1 LVRAGVLWG
10 EEIMSK
16 VTLKCAIY
24 TRKSSEEGLEQGFNS
39 LDAQREACEAFVLS
53 QQHEGWKAIPTLY
66 DDGGYSGGN
75 IERPALKQLLMDID
89 QKKVNVVVVY
99 KVDRLTRSL
108 ADFAKIVE
116 LFDAKGISFVSV
128 TQQFNTTS
136 SMGRLTLNV
145 LLSFAQ
151 FEREV
156 TGERIRD
163 KIAASKQK
171 GMWMGG
177 TVPIGYVGHER
188 TLAIDED
195 HAKIIRHMYE
205 RYLVLR
211 SIRALK
217 IELDQAGIYAPQ
229 RHYAS
234 GREYGGVPFSRGN
247 LQRILTNPI
256 YIGKISHFDK
266 VYEGQHPAIID
277 SALWEAVQNKRID
290 NQQAQEQRPKAP
302 SDSLLTGILFD
313 SEGLRLTPSHS
324 QKQSKRFRY
333 YLSQQLVNE
342 GKASAP
348 NGIRIPAQELELM
361 IINQLCDWLTN
372 SDAVIGALNPE
383 PEQVQNL
390 IADSV
395 KLATDLQENKTEQY
409 QLLRQ
414 IIERVE
420 VGSTYVSLFIKA
432 AALTIVNEESAD
444 KLITLRTNV
453 QLKRCGY
460 AMRLIIMDENKNQ
473 TFKDQRLIDHI
484 SKAYQWL
491 TLITSGKVQSIKE
504 IADAE
509 GLDQS
514 HVTRTI
520 NKAFLAPD
528 IIRTI
533 LNGTQPAH
541 LNLKYMKQF
550 RVLPND
556 WNAQK
561 SLLGFNK

>member
-1 LVRAGVLWG
+1 
-10 EEIMSK
+10 MSK
-16 VTLKCAIY
+16 MTLRCAIY

-39 LDAQREACEAFVLS
+39 LDAQREACEAFILS
-53 QQHEGWKAIPTLY
+53 QQHEGWKLVPTFY

-75 IERPALKQLLMDID
+75 IERPALKQLLADID
-89 QKKVNVVVVY
+89 QQKVNVVVVY

-177 TVPIGYVGHER
+177 TVPIGYIGHER
-188 TLAIDED
+188 TLVIDEA
-195 HAKIIRHMYE
+195 HAALIRYMYE
-205 RYLVLR
+205 RYLVLG

-217 IELDQAGIYAPQ
+217 VYLDKEDINAPQ
-229 RHYAS
+229 RSYAS
-234 GREYGGVPFSRGN
+234 GKEYGGVPFSRGN
-247 LQRILTNPI
+247 LQRILCNPV
-256 YIGKISHFDK
+256 YIGKITHFNQ

-277 SALWEAVQNKRID
+277 QALWEAVQTKIAGNK
-290 NQQAQEQRPKAP
+290 QSHELRPMVA
-302 SDSLLTGILFD
+302 SDSLLTGILYD
-313 SEGLRLTPSHS
+313 AEGNRLTPSHS
-324 QKQSKRFRY
+324 QKKSKRFRY
-333 YLSQQLVNE
+333 YLSEKLVNE
-342 GKASAP
+342 SKASAP
-348 NGIRIPAQELELM
+348 NGIRIPAQELET
-361 IINQLCDWLTN
+361 IVINKLCDWLTN
-372 SDAVIGALNPE
+372 SDAIINAFNPE
-383 PEQVQNL
+383 PEQIQNL
-390 IADSV
+390 IADSL
-395 KLATDLQENKTEQY
+395 KLAAELVNNKIEQF
-409 QLLRQ
+409 QLLRK
-414 IIERVE
+414 ILERVE
-420 VGSTYVSLFIKA
+420 VGNTYVSLSIKV
-432 AALTIVNEESAD
+432 AALVITNAESTDNTD
-444 KLITLRTNV
+444 KLITLKTNI

-460 AMRLIIMDENKNQ
+460 AMRLIITDENRNQ
-473 TFKDQRLIDHI
+473 TLKDQRLIEHL

-504 IADAE
+504 IADVE
-509 GLDQS
+509 SLDQS
-514 HVTRTI
+514 HVTRII

-528 IIRTI
+528 IIRAI

-541 LNLKYMKQF
+541 LTLKYLKQF

-556 WNAQK
+556 WNMQK

>member
-1 LVRAGVLWG
+1 MFLF
-10 EEIMSK
+10 ID
-16 VTLKCAIY
+16 KC
-24 TRKSSEEGLEQGFNS
+24 TKL
-39 LDAQREACEAFVLS
+39 
-53 QQHEGWKAIPTLY
+53 
-66 DDGGYSGGN
+66 
-75 IERPALKQLLMDID
+75 AL
-89 QKKVNVVVVY
+89 
-99 KVDRLTRSL
+99 
-108 ADFAKIVE
+108 
-116 LFDAKGISFVSV
+116 
-128 TQQFNTTS
+128 
-136 SMGRLTLNV
+136 
-145 LLSFAQ
+145 
-151 FEREV
+151 
-156 TGERIRD
+156 
-163 KIAASKQK
+163 
-171 GMWMGG
+171 
-177 TVPIGYVGHER
+177 
-188 TLAIDED
+188 
-195 HAKIIRHMYE
+195 
-205 RYLVLR
+205 
-211 SIRALK
+211 RALK

-229 RHYAS
+229 RNYAS

-342 GKASAP
+342 GKASTP

-361 IINQLCDWLTN
+361 VINQLCDWLTD

-390 IADSV
+390 VADSV

-414 IIERVE
+414 IIECVE

-460 AMRLIIMDENKNQ
+460 AMRLIITDKNKNQ

-491 TLITSGKVQSIKE
+491 ALITSGKVQSIKE

>member
-1 LVRAGVLWG
+1 
-10 EEIMSK
+10 
-16 VTLKCAIY
+16 
-24 TRKSSEEGLEQGFNS
+24 
-39 LDAQREACEAFVLS
+39 
-53 QQHEGWKAIPTLY
+53 
-66 DDGGYSGGN
+66 
-75 IERPALKQLLMDID
+75 MDID

-195 HAKIIRHMYE
+195 HAKIILHMYE

-342 GKASAP
+342 GKASTP

-361 IINQLCDWLTN
+361 VINQLCDWLTD

-390 IADSV
+390 VADSV

-460 AMRLIIMDENKNQ
+460 AMRLIITDENKNQ
-473 TFKDQRLIDHI
+473 TFKDQRLIDHL

-541 LNLKYMKQF
+541 LNLKYMKPF